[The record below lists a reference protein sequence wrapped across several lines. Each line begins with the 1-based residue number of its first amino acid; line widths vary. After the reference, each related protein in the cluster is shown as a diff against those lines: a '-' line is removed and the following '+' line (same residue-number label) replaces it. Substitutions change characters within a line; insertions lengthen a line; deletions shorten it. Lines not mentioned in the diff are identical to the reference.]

1 MFGLL
6 ASSDVVDQGADV
18 TARRRV
24 VVFVSSVVLGLNGL
38 VAPMS
43 AGAAPRPPSPVAHA
57 TPRDATPPATPAAT
71 VAPVVP
77 TAPKPPQDTTPPSPV
92 SDLTVSA
99 TTFGAITLS
108 WRDPANAD
116 LAGVVVRRRTGTIAP
131 SSPQDGVLIAR
142 LGHTPM
148 TLTDTGLT
156 AGSTYSY
163 AVFARD
169 RADNPSTPASVTG
182 QTLTRDS
189 ATGIAGRVTD
199 AQGRPIAGVRVTF
212 FSRDVFGGN
221 VSTGTD
227 GRYTITGLTPGEWAL
242 CYGAGAP
249 TTTSPNGYISEC
261 YDDAEPGV
269 EGPPANPT
277 WIPVRAGHV
286 IFHIDASLAPAG
298 GLAGQILDRDGTPVA
313 GVTVVARGGRADST
327 YLVTGTDGRYL
338 FTGLAASRV
347 TLCLTT
353 DPDTRGSSPTGYL
366 STCLKK
372 VVVVTPPVLTTAPAI
387 TLAHG
392 GAVRGRVVGPTNKP
406 LAGVKVLVEA
416 PTYGGSAIT
425 DSRGRYA
432 VVGLPAAP
440 YAVCFDGTTLTSAGV
455 PTGFIAECDG
465 NRPYDPYASGDVPV
479 VAGKAIQVGA
489 QLSIGAGIRGRV
501 TASDGQPI
509 PGIDLIVRDDAAP
522 QSLIQTD
529 SDGRYSIT
537 GVVPGSH
544 VVCFDTGSGP
554 YVLQCFKNAPDE
566 SSATPVLATA
576 GKFTV
581 ANAVL
586 SEGSSF
592 TGTVTDKTGAPI
604 PGVLVSAF
612 TNGPAGPYGYA
623 TTDEAGRWS
632 MTGLRA
638 DSYVISFDTSSVA
651 VGVPTGY
658 VSAYYHDQKPVV
670 LRAGR
675 TVTADV
681 RLAVGGAIRGT
692 VTGPDGQPVAGVYVS
707 AGGPTPFGGGQT
719 TAADGSY
726 LLKGLAAG
734 SWTVCFRP
742 DPSLPGSE
750 LLVPQCFDDQP
761 DTSPTLIPVASGATS
776 VADARLAAGAGISGR
791 ITGARGEGVGSV
803 QVAVYAGDGSYAA
816 GATTDDT
823 GAYGVGG
830 LTAGDFTVCF
840 DTSYATGSSSGGYV
854 NECYDN
860 QAPGGTPTTVT
871 VQTGQVTGGIN
882 AVLADGAGITGRV
895 TAATGAP
902 LGDISVSVIT
912 AGGNYGFTS
921 TGADGTYAISGLS
934 AGAVGVC
941 FSSNPFDG
949 SPGSVSR
956 CYDDQPTGT
965 PTPVDLVAGVVTSGI
980 DAQLAPAAGV
990 GGRVTDAAGVPTPA
1004 TNVTV
1009 TSLADGTVLAV
1020 ASAADDGTYQVI
1032 GLPPGAVSVCA
1043 TSYNGSPQYSDR
1055 CYDAATPDSP
1065 TPVQLTAGTV
1075 TSGIDVVLV
1084 PLATV
1089 ATPARRTPAAAEA
1102 H

>member
-1 MFGLL
+1 M
-6 ASSDVVDQGADV
+6 
-18 TARRRV
+18 TARRRG
-24 VVFVSSVVLGLNGL
+24 VVFVSAIVLGLGGL
-38 VAPMS
+38 VAPVS
-43 AGAAPRPPSPVAHA
+43 AGATAGPPSP
-57 TPRDATPPATPAAT
+57 AAT
-71 VAPVVP
+71 AAPPRGAPSTALSHPGPRP
-77 TAPKPPQDTTPPSPV
+77 TAPTPPKDTTPPSPV
-92 SDLTVSA
+92 TDLTVSA

-108 WRDPANAD
+108 WHDPANVD
-116 LAGVVVRRRTGTIAP
+116 LAGVTVRRRTGKVAP
-131 SSPQDGVLIAR
+131 AGPKDGVLVAR
-142 LGHTPM
+142 SGRTTM
-148 TLTDTGLT
+148 TVTDSGLT
-156 AGSTYSY
+156 AGATYSY

-169 RADNPSTPASVTG
+169 RADNTSTPVSVTG
-182 QTLTRDS
+182 QTLTRDN

-199 AQGRPIAGVRVTF
+199 AQGHPIGGVTVLFETAQSYAGTVLT
-212 FSRDVFGGN
+212 GN
-221 VSTGTD
+221 D
-227 GRYTITGLTPGEWAL
+227 GRYAMTGLT
-242 CYGAGAP
+242 AGPWIVCFSSAQP
-249 TTTSPNGYISEC
+249 TSASPNGFLDEC
-261 YDDAEPGV
+261 WDNTDPGF
-269 EGPPANPT
+269 EGPPPNPT
-277 WIPVRAGHV
+277 LVTVRPGHV
-286 IFHIDASLAPAG
+286 TAHIDAALAPAG
-298 GLAGQILDRDGTPVA
+298 ALTGRVLDRNAQPVTGV
-313 GVTVVARGGRADST
+313 GVTAYGPRVDGFAI
-327 YLVTGTDGRYL
+327 TDATGRY
-338 FTGLAASRV
+338 TMRGISSTTARV
-347 TLCLTT
+347 CFSPGVTT
-353 DPDTRGSSPTGYL
+353 QGPSTTGYL
-366 STCLKK
+366 SACAPQQVTI
-372 VVVVTPPVLTTAPAI
+372 TPPGLTTVPTV
-387 TLAHG
+387 TLARA
-392 GAVRGRVVGPTNKP
+392 GAVRGRVVGPTGKP
-406 LAGVKVLVEA
+406 LAGVQVLA
-416 PTYGGSAIT
+416 YSPTYPNVGQTDANGSYAI
-425 DSRGRYA
+425 
-432 VVGLPAAP
+432 VGLPAGP
-440 YAVCFDGTTLTSAGV
+440 YAVCFDGTTVTTTGV
-455 PTGFIAECDG
+455 PTGFVAECDG
-465 NRPYDPYASGDVPV
+465 NRPYDPYGSADVPV
-479 VAGKAIQVGA
+479 VAGKAVRVDA
-489 QLSIGAGIRGRV
+489 QLSVGAGLRGRV
-501 TASDGQPI
+501 TASNGQPI
-509 PGIDLIVRDDAAP
+509 PGIGLIVRDNPAP
-522 QSLIQTD
+522 QSFIQTD
-529 SDGRYSIT
+529 SDGRYSVT

-554 YVLQCFKNAPDE
+554 YVSECFRNAPDE
-566 SSATPVLATA
+566 FGATPVLATA

-651 VGVPTGY
+651 VGAPTGY

-871 VQTGQVTGGIN
+871 VQTGQVTGGID

-912 AGGNYGFTS
+912 AGGNYRFTS

-990 GGRVTDAAGVPTPA
+990 GGRVTDTAGVPTPA

-1020 ASAADDGTYQVI
+1020 TSTLDDGTYQVI

-1075 TSGIDVVLV
+1075 TSGIDVVLI
-1084 PLATV
+1084 PLATA
-1089 ATPARRTPAAAEA
+1089 ATPARRAPAAAEA